1 MKGGLDAKAAF
12 IHGLFSSMPTGRALI
27 FSNSGKNAHAV
38 AAALLAAGTRC
49 GAVASIDEAGKT
61 LDMASRM
68 VIFAEVS
75 SGVTRLLATTD
86 LYARGVDIPGLQVVV
101 NLDPPKKHGGGGGG
115 LDKTTFTHR
124 CGRVGRVSPEGAT
137 VGVVINLANEESIEE
152 PEYRDVSTQG
162 CTVPVARP
170 PLLVSRR
177 TAATHVFSPA
187 HLPPYLLP
195 HPPLFGAARQAERVH
210 AVRPARRHEGRGGRG
225 AGVHPV
231 AQARGCG
238 CCRWRRCHRLS
249 SDGVRSCQGGGGAC
263 VFCGPQTTALDFGTN

>member
-1 MKGGLDAKAAF
+1 MCPSADVPVCLQVKGGLDAKAAF

-101 NLDPPKKHGGGGGG
+101 NLDPPKKHGGGG

-152 PEYRDVSTQG
+152 PEYKEVSG
-162 CTVPVARP
+162 CSRSSRCSSCSSSRGRGDHAGGAGM
-170 PLLVSRR
+170 LLVACRHTR
-177 TAATHVFSPA
+177 ACRAIIIHHVR
-187 HLPPYLLP
+187 LC
-195 HPPLFGAARQAERVH
+195 
-210 AVRPARRHEGRGGRG
+210 AV
-225 AGVHPV
+225 
-231 AQARGCG
+231 
-238 CCRWRRCHRLS
+238 
-249 SDGVRSCQGGGGAC
+249 AC
-263 VFCGPQTTALDFGTN
+263 SWPS